1 MQINCDKAS
10 DRVKK
15 FLLVMVFTH
24 QKWIE
29 SKQTKIFWQ
38 QNIGWNDVQKIIE
51 CKKCTDLPIYHTMKL
66 HFVLTLTVLSRNLF
80 VECIKS
86 IKKEGHFNDIK
97 TSLSL

>member
-1 MQINCDKAS
+1 MQINYDKAS

-38 QNIGWNDVQKIIE
+38 QNIGWNDVPKNHA
-51 CKKCTDLPIYHTMKL
+51 DLSYYEI
-66 HFVLTLTVLSRNLF
+66 TV
-80 VECIKS
+80 CIN
-86 IKKEGHFNDIK
+86 INRIV
-97 TSLSL
+97 T

>member
-15 FLLVMVFTH
+15 FLLVMAFTH

-29 SKQTKIFWQ
+29 STQTKIFWQ
-38 QNIGWNDVQKIIE
+38 QNIGWNDVPKNH
-51 CKKCTDLPIYHTMKL
+51 CMPIYHTMKL
-66 HFVLTLTVLSRNLF
+66 LFVLTLTVLSRNLF